1 MEFHVC
7 CSKNQL
13 GEVGASK
20 PPDSRLQISREIF
33 IDPMILETADFEAVG
48 SSRWVGLEENFPRHK
63 NSKIS

>member
-1 MEFHVC
+1 
-7 CSKNQL
+7 L